1 MIFDGWPLLTF
12 VYNRFLS
19 KSNFR
24 AKKSLGQNYI
34 QDPNII
40 RKIVQSVSITEE
52 DTLLEIGPG
61 PGALTHALLQTAAHK
76 IIIIEKDTQFI
87 DYWQSLQHPKL
98 EIIHKDALNVSL
110 QSLSLRP
117 LTIVANLPYNV
128 GTQLV
133 LQWLEELSLIKSM
146 TLMLQKEVV
155 LRMSASPGSK
165 DYGRLSI
172 LTQWLCHAERL
183 FDVPPTAFK
192 PQPKVN
198 SSIVHLVPRATSLFP
213 AEKES
218 LEKITA
224 ALFQQRRKMIKK
236 SLQSLWKDPLPVLES
251 LNILPTERPENLSI
265 EQLCA
270 LARSFSYSS

>member
-1 MIFDGWPLLTF
+1 LTS
-12 VYNRFLS
+12 VY
-19 KSNFR
+19 NFR

-40 RKIVQSVSITEE
+40 RKIVQSVPITEE
-52 DTLLEIGPG
+52 DVLLEIGPG
-61 PGALTHALLQTAAHK
+61 PGALTHALLETPAQK
-76 IIIIEKDTQFI
+76 IIVIEKDAQFI
-87 DYWQSLQHPKL
+87 DYWTSLHHPKL
-98 EIIHKDALNVSL
+98 QVIHKDALQVE
-110 QSLSLRP
+110 LRDLAEKP

-128 GTQLV
+128 GTPLV
-133 LQWLEELSLIKSM
+133 IQWLDELPLIKSM

-155 LRMSASPGSK
+155 LRMSAHPGSK

-192 PQPKVN
+192 PQPKVT
-198 SSIVHLVPRATSLFP
+198 SSIVRLIPRESPLFP

-236 SLQSLWKDPLPVLES
+236 SLQTLWQDPIPILES

-270 LARSFSYSS
+270 LSRAFSSCL